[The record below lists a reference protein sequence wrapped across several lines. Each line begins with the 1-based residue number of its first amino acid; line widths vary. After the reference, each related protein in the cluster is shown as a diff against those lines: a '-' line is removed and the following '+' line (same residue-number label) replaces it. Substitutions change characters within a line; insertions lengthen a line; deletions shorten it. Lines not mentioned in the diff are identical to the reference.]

1 MIVKACKCGQMHYNL
16 FGILRLFNKNI
27 REIHK
32 KIVILHRILNT
43 YKYLR

>member
-1 MIVKACKCGQMHYNL
+1 MHYNL